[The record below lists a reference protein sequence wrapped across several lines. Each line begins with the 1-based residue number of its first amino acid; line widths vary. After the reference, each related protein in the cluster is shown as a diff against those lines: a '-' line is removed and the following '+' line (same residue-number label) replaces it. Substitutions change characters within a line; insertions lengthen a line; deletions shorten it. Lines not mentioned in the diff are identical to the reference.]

1 MSGIALAVFTDGRM
15 TCLNRTMI
23 SLEEMTTGIDGP
35 RIIID
40 DSGSPMYRAFLDEH
54 YGTEGYTIHSHSTRM
69 GFAAAVRTGWDMLK
83 LTDAEWFVHL
93 EDDFTFN
100 EPIDWVSLTL
110 PMVLHHDIAQMG
122 LKRQA
127 WSPEEIEAGGIVE
140 KNPDAFVECDD
151 GQGCVWTEQLLYW
164 STNPSIFHRDI
175 LERFEWPAGSN
186 SEGHF
191 TIKLRDAGY
200 RFGIWGG
207 KFDPPKVTHIGETR
221 RGRGY

>member
-100 EPIDWVSLTL
+100 EPIDWEQLTIPL
-110 PMVLHHDIAQMG
+110 ALNTGIAQMS
-122 LKRQA
+122 LKRQP
-127 WSPEEIEAGGIVE
+127 WSPEEIEAGGFVE
-140 KNPDAFVECDD
+140 MNPDDFQTSWIE
-151 GQGCVWTEQLLYW
+151 QLVWTEHKRYW
-164 STNPSIFHRDI
+164 TTNPSIFHRSI
-175 LERFEWPAGSN
+175 VENHEWPTGPN